1 MSKKTNYSIP
11 SSSLFKWIITDEEE
25 NAVPSI
31 VLTIGDDEPV
41 RSLYFYFHLIYSYIF
56 NLNSSTHR
64 VCKQVGQKSNK
75 NVLLLFSQNSLSYCS
90 CFAGKY
96 EMY

>member
-1 MSKKTNYSIP
+1 MSKKTNYLIP
-11 SSSLFKWIITDEEE
+11 SSYLFKWIITDEEE

-41 RSLYFYFHLIYSYIF
+41 RSLYFYFHFIYSYVF
-56 NLNSSTHR
+56 NLNSLTHR
-64 VCKQVGQKSNK
+64 VCKQLGQKSNK
-75 NVLLLFSQNSLSYCS
+75 NVLLLFSQDSLSYCS

-96 EMY
+96 DG